1 MIDSRHL
8 PPCTP
13 GLVNAAAI
21 RRALCQRIDAASA
34 ECQTAVSP
42 PFIRRQTS
50 GVAPEC
56 LLRRDKFR
64 RVAGKGDLDT
74 PGG

>member
-1 MIDSRHL
+1 MIDQRHL
-8 PPCTP
+8 HPSTP
-13 GLVNAAAI
+13 GLATATAV
-21 RRALCQRIDAASA
+21 RRALCQRIDAAPA

-42 PFIRRQTS
+42 PFIRRRTS